1 MNCKFCGAL
10 LPSTSAMIQCSYCGG
25 LNQSMPVVLA
35 RALRIETINEVATV
49 MIPKWSALPAGRID
63 VFSTGMEIQEAVS
76 VHIVQG
82 DSDQL
87 SQNRDVGLFTF
98 DGLLPASRGTPRI
111 QFTFE
116 IEVDGTLRVTAEN
129 LGTVK
134 KVTFPRMQ
142 LEILERES

>member
-1 MNCKFCGAL
+1 
-10 LPSTSAMIQCSYCGG
+10 
-25 LNQSMPVVLA
+25 MPVVLA
-35 RALRIETINEVATV
+35 KALRIETLNEVATV

-63 VFSTGMEIQEAVS
+63 VFSTGLENQQAVS

-98 DGLLPASRGTPRI
+98 DGISPAPRGTPRI

-116 IEVDGTLRVTAEN
+116 ITEDGTLRVAAEN
-129 LGTVK
+129 LGTGK
-134 KVTFPRMQ
+134 KVTFPLMR

>member
-1 MNCKFCGAL
+1 MNCKNCGAPL
-10 LPSTSAMIQCSYCGG
+10 QPVSAMIQCPYCGG

-35 RALRIETINEVATV
+35 RALRIETLNEVATV
-49 MIPKWSALPAGRID
+49 MIPKWSALPAGRMD
-63 VFSTGMEIQEAVS
+63 VFSTGLENQQAVS

-98 DGLLPASRGTPRI
+98 DGISPAPRGTPRI

-116 IEVDGTLRVTAEN
+116 IAEGGTLRVTAED
-129 LGTVK
+129 LGTGK
-134 KVTFPRMQ
+134 KVTFPLMQ

>member
-1 MNCKFCGAL
+1 
-10 LPSTSAMIQCSYCGG
+10 
-25 LNQSMPVVLA
+25 MPVVLA
-35 RALRIETINEVATV
+35 RALRIETIDDVATV

-63 VFSTGMEIQEAVS
+63 IFSTGLENQEAVS

-87 SQNRDVGLFTF
+87 GQNRDVGLFTF
-98 DGLLPASRGTPRI
+98 DGILPAPRGTPRI

-116 IEVDGTLRVTAEN
+116 IAEDGTLRVMAEN
-129 LGTVK
+129 LGTGK
-134 KVTFPRMQ
+134 KVTFPLMQ